1 MNRRAVSRLVVVAV
15 GVFAAFAATAR
26 ADTLRLDSLFQAPFG
41 QAGCPPAAPATTY
54 CYPASASPVVRG
66 LGRTSMGWTIEEDL
80 TDLDRNCVHATIARL
95 PIVVAGKGEIDLS
108 ARSEGCQPYPDP
120 QTLSYTVLGGSGAYA
135 GASGSGSIVFLS
147 HTEPPLRREI
157 KIRLIGSLDV
167 PGLTFDTTAPL
178 FVPIKSLMV
187 RAPSARGA
195 RVRFSVRATDAV
207 DGPVPVSCKP
217 GSGSLFRIG
226 RTRVTCSATDGS
238 GNTAT
243 AGFTII
249 VKNRAR

>member
-1 MNRRAVSRLVVVAV
+1 MSPRALTGPVVVAV
-15 GVFAAFAATAR
+15 GIFAAFSATAR

-41 QAGCPPAAPATTY
+41 QADCPPVAPATTF
-54 CYPASASPVVRG
+54 CYPASASPVLRG
-66 LGRTSMGWTIEEDL
+66 LGKTSMGWTIEEDL
-80 TDLDRNCVHATIARL
+80 TDLDRNCVHAAIARL
-95 PIVVAGKGEIDLS
+95 SIVVAGKGEIDLS

-120 QTLSYTVLGGSGAYA
+120 QTLPYTVLGGSGAYA
-135 GASGSGSIVFLS
+135 GATGSGSIVFLS

-157 KIRLIGSLDV
+157 KVRLNGSIDV
-167 PGLTFDTTAPL
+167 PGLTFDTTAPV
-178 FVPIKSLMV
+178 FVPSKSRMV
-187 RAPSARGA
+187 TTAGARGA

-207 DGPVPVSCKP
+207 DGLVPVSCKP

-243 AGFTII
+243 AGFTIT
-249 VKNRAR
+249 VKSRTR

>member
-1 MNRRAVSRLVVVAV
+1 MSPRTFTCLV
-15 GVFAAFAATAR
+15 AFAAGTFAALPSAAR
-26 ADTLRLDSLFQAPFG
+26 ADTLQLDSLFQAPFG
-41 QAGCPPAAPATTY
+41 QADCPPGAPATTF

-66 LGRTSMGWTIEEDL
+66 LGKTSMGWTIEEDL
-80 TDLDRNCVHATIARL
+80 TNLDRNCVHAAIARL
-95 PIVVAGKGEIDLS
+95 SIVVAGKGEIDLS

-147 HTEPPLRREI
+147 HTEPPLPRAI
-157 KIRLIGSLDV
+157 KIRLSGSVDV
-167 PGLTFDTTAPL
+167 PGLTFDTTAPV
-178 FVPIKSLMV
+178 FVPVKSRV
-187 RAPSARGA
+187 VSASSPRGA

-207 DGPVPVSCKP
+207 EGPVPASCKP

-243 AGFTII
+243 TGFTIT
-249 VKNRAR
+249 VKRAR